1 MLGFMKALI
10 AALMLFAATAPV
22 LAAAPVEADGGL
34 KARQAISDERAA
46 QREKL
51 FRYLAAAT
59 TEQEGRT
66 VEDEIWRFWLDLA
79 PDAASRALV
88 DRAME
93 RRSSYDFQKAEE
105 LLDEAIARAPGYAE
119 AWNQRAFIRFLRE
132 NYAGAEGDL
141 HRTLQLEP
149 KHFGALSGLFHV
161 LFRQGRTEAANAAL
175 EKAVAIHP
183 WLKERSMLP
192 PDPDA
197 ARPPVKGREQDL

>member
-1 MLGFMKALI
+1 MLGFMKVLI
-10 AALMLFAATAPV
+10 AALMLLAATAPAV
-22 LAAAPVEADGGL
+22 AAASVDADRDA
-34 KARQAISDERAA
+34 KAEQAISDERAA

-59 TEQEGRT
+59 TEQEGRA
-66 VEDEIWRFWLDLA
+66 VEDEIWHFWLDLA
-79 PDAASRALV
+79 PDAPSRAFV
-88 DRAME
+88 DQAME
-93 RRSSYDFQKAEE
+93 RRESYDFRKAEE
-105 LLDEAIARAPGYAE
+105 LLDEAIARAPNYAE

-132 NYAGAEGDL
+132 NYAGAEEDL
-141 HRTLQLEP
+141 HRALEIEP

-197 ARPPVKGREQDL
+197 VRPPVKGREQDL